1 VRLVRDYGRANRFIT
16 AGGASALLALPGASA
31 FEGSTALLA
40 VVFRHLLEDPVT
52 LQAAME
58 TEIRAAFTRIS
69 RPAGNQQGGA
79 SAGVNGNRD
88 NPPAVRLITLMSV
101 LRPLLVRDGRLL
113 VQAAAN
119 VLRRVENPG
128 GAATGDNGGNVF
140 VALATANK
148 HGTAQAA
155 GDKDKSTGVVHQAA
169 NPTEGQPSAA
179 AAVAHPT
186 VQSRTPTSQRAAA
199 AAVGGAGAGAAG
211 VEGGSGSS
219 RSERLESHGR
229 T

>member
-1 VRLVRDYGRANRFIT
+1 
-16 AGGASALLALPGASA
+16 
-31 FEGSTALLA
+31 
-40 VVFRHLLEDPVT
+40 
-52 LQAAME
+52 ME

-155 GDKDKSTGVVHQAA
+155 GDKVCFRRRGNIGFVLQDIAVSLRLERETVFWKIGRPNTAHLESLTTVKLDACVGGGREQVLMHRYRR
-169 NPTEGQPSAA
+169 PSAFLCA
-179 AAVAHPT
+179 AW
-186 VQSRTPTSQRAAA
+186 
-199 AAVGGAGAGAAG
+199 
-211 VEGGSGSS
+211 
-219 RSERLESHGR
+219 LEMIILQDAE
-229 T
+229 TI